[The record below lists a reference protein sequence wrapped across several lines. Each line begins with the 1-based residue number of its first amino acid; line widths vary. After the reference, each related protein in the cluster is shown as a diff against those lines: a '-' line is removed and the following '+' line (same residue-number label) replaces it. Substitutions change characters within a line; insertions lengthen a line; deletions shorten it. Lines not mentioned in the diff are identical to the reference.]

1 VCMIFQ
7 AEDTTHII
15 DRSLKE
21 IFLHSWL
28 SRHTRDNM

>member
-15 DRSLKE
+15 DRSFDGDLPTVMVIEAYK
-21 IFLHSWL
+21 
-28 SRHTRDNM
+28 M